1 MSAEELKA
9 KFGITGV
16 LDFVNEGEL
25 VKAVVS
31 RDGMQAELFLQGATV
46 TRWAPAG
53 QRPVI
58 FTSPKAIYA
67 PGTAIRGGIPII
79 FPWFGPSRT
88 NPKAPQHGFVRA
100 SPWKL
105 ESVSADK
112 PGEVTMA
119 LSFGPSDPP
128 SEFWPEPFH
137 ATYTVTFGKTLS
149 VALAVQNKAS
159 HPVVFEEALH
169 TYFEVS
175 AVTDVSVSGLAGT
188 TFIDKVDGAT
198 RKTEASNAV
207 KLTGETDRVYLNT
220 GRQLAID
227 DPAWKRRIRLEK
239 DGAASTIVWNLWAE
253 KAAAM
258 RDMGDPAWRSFIC
271 VECGNAADNEVHL
284 AANSEHL
291 LSTLIT
297 VDAIA

>member
-9 KFGITGV
+9 KFGIAEV
-16 LDFVNEGEL
+16 LDFANEGEL

-31 RDGMQAELFLQGATV
+31 RDGMQGELFLQGATV

-53 QRPVI
+53 ERPVI

-67 PGTAIRGGIPII
+67 KGTAIRGGVPII
-79 FPWFGPSRT
+79 FPWFGPNHT

-100 SPWKL
+100 APWQL
-105 ESVSADK
+105 EGVTADK
-112 PGEVTMA
+112 PGEVTMT
-119 LSFGPSDPP
+119 LGFGQMEPP
-128 SEFWPEPFH
+128 SEFWPEPFR
-137 ATYTVTFGKTLS
+137 ATFTVTFGPTLS
-149 VALAVQNKAS
+149 ISLAVRNLAS

-175 AVTDVSVSGLAGT
+175 EVAKVSVSGLAGA

-198 RKTEASNAV
+198 RKTEGSNAV
-207 KLTGETDRVYLNT
+207 TLTGETDRVYLNT
-220 GRQLAID
+220 GRQMTIN
-227 DPAWKRRIRLEK
+227 DPAWKRQIRIEK
-239 DGAASTIVWNLWAE
+239 EGAASTIVWNLWAE

-271 VECGNAADNEVHL
+271 VETGNAADNEVHL
-284 AANSEHL
+284 AANSEHV
-291 LSTLIT
+291 LSTLIA
-297 VDAIA
+297 VDAIS